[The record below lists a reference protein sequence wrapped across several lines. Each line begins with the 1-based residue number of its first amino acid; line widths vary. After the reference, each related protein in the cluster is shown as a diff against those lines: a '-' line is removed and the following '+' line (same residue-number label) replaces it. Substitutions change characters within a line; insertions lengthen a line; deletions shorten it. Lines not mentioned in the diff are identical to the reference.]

1 MKRRRRFG
9 VGPVAVLSLL
19 VCVGAAIL
27 WVRSYHIMDELF
39 LIYKG
44 DGSEQL
50 SCLRGEFRFKH
61 TLPQS
66 GKRDWLA
73 RMRHRENRVVALPPR
88 PWAED
93 RLSRTWW
100 IFRYDDSVY
109 DVKRVRQARVTVQS
123 YWNSRIQPLPPASEL
138 TPAQLRAEQASLAQ
152 LDAAYLAAQR
162 ILSNVGYE
170 SYWAVTFP
178 MWLLMVP
185 AMLLIPATWILSML
199 RGAMRTRA
207 GRCRSC
213 GYDLTGNTSGV
224 CPECGAKVTAGRT
237 TAPTA

>member
-27 WVRSYHIMDELF
+27 WIRSYRMMDELF

-44 DGSEQL
+44 DGSEEL

-61 TLPQS
+61 ALPQT

-93 RLSRTWW
+93 RLSRKWW

-109 DVKRVRQARVTVQS
+109 DVKRVAQARATVQS
-123 YWNSRIQPLPPASEL
+123 YWNSRIQPLL
-138 TPAQLRAEQASLAQ
+138 TPAQIRAEQARRAQ
-152 LDAAYLAAQR
+152 MVAAYLAAQQ
-162 ILSNVGYE
+162 ILTNAGYE

-185 AMLLIPATWILSML
+185 AVLLVPVMSLLSML
-199 RGAMRTRA
+199 RRAIRTRA
-207 GRCRSC
+207 GRCQSC

-224 CPECGAKVTAGRT
+224 CPECGAQVTARPAAT
-237 TAPTA
+237 TTT